1 MKKVC
6 KKKRFH
12 WFRTFIAVIVII
24 FFVFCSVIYF
34 YPVKHLDIINKYSEK
49 YNLRPEFI
57 CAIINTESGFEE
69 REVSPKG
76 AMGLMQVMKTT
87 SDWAANSEGIS
98 EYDFDNIFEPEL
110 NIHIGCWYV
119 AWLSDKYD
127 NDKTLIL
134 SAYNAGSGNVAKWL
148 SDDKYSKDGKTLDV
162 IPFEETSNYVK
173 KVISAEKF
181 YKYILKVFNYLN
193 LK

>member
-1 MKKVC
+1 MKKVG
-6 KKKRFH
+6 KKKRFPF
-12 WFRTFIAVIVII
+12 FRTLIAFIVIAV
-24 FFVFCSVIYF
+24 FVFGTVIYF

-57 CAIINTESGFEE
+57 CAIINTESGFDE

-87 SDWAANSEGIS
+87 SDWAATKENILN
-98 EYDFDNIFEPEL
+98 YDFDNIFEPDL

-119 AWLSDKYD
+119 SWLCQKYG

-148 SDDKYSKDGKTLDV
+148 SNEKYSDDGKTLAV
-162 IPFEETSNYVK
+162 IPFKETENYVK
-173 KVISAEKF
+173 KVSSAEKF
-181 YKYILKVFNYLN
+181 YKYILKVFNLF
-193 LK
+193 L